1 MGSAG
6 FLIVFAAVDLPEART
21 ARRRGSTP
29 WISVVA
35 ALACVAALAALIA
48 KSSLES
54 VSVLVAMVALSF
66 GIEATF
72 RKISGR
78 PIHA

>member
-1 MGSAG
+1 M
-6 FLIVFAAVDLPEART
+6 
-21 ARRRGSTP
+21 
-29 WISVVA
+29 
-35 ALACVAALAALIA
+35 ACVAALAALIA
-48 KSSLES
+48 KSSLVA

-72 RKISGR
+72 RKIGGR